1 MSKNAKFIYPS
12 LSIDDIIIALETW
25 GLSVSPEQLHRPTA
39 EFVEGVYC
47 ACLDVV
53 TGINNDTLSD
63 ATQLSLSASTM
74 DEKELYSPALKHAL
88 LLHHLNRFAVA
99 ARIEDFSALDISRPE
114 RDRTLILLSAF
125 INFIRFTD
133 QFCSER
139 VNKLTHRSNAVLEEH
154 QKMKNKLTDVRLQIT
169 DIKAKL
175 AKDEP
180 RCLEFQEE
188 NNRLMKRLRDTK
200 DLQQASIAEVER
212 LRAEK
217 KQLIERR
224 DAFEKEIDSVEAD
237 IQRINGRIVQS
248 PDRVKRAISTM
259 GNQVSEDKALVA
271 KNEAKARELQI
282 RIKALNSISED
293 LQSCIDQLQ
302 VIEKEAESLES
313 SQRELAELKAQ
324 YEDKEVERN
333 EQKLRQERVS
343 KQLENARQ
351 KLENTQARG
360 KEKREANQ
368 RARERLQVEYDQ
380 MNVERQKNDKNLQ
393 GVREEADAIEA
404 KMAEHIRTSEAEL
417 NSLLADYWH
426 LRHETEVY
434 METLSNKLNIR
445 A

>member
-1 MSKNAKFIYPS
+1 MSRSAKFIYPS
-12 LSIDDIIIALETW
+12 LTVDDIITALETW
-25 GLSVSPEQLHRPTA
+25 GLSVSPEQLYRPTP

-53 TGINNDTLSD
+53 TGINNDTLGD
-63 ATQLSLSASTM
+63 ALQLSLLGSTM
-74 DEKELYSPALKHAL
+74 DEKEMYSPALKHAL
-88 LLHHLNRFAVA
+88 LLHHLSRFAVA
-99 ARIEDFSALDISRPE
+99 ARIEDFSPLDLSRPE
-114 RDRTLILLSAF
+114 RERTAILLSAF

-139 VNKLTHRSNAVLEEH
+139 VNKLRNRSNSILEEH
-154 QKMKNKLTDVRLQIT
+154 QKMKHKLSDVRLQIAEL
-169 DIKAKL
+169 KAKL

-180 RCLEFQEE
+180 RCQELQEE
-188 NNRLMKRLRDTK
+188 NNRLIKRLREAK
-200 DLQQASIAEVER
+200 ELQQTSIAEVER

-217 KQLIERR
+217 KQLIQRR
-224 DAFEKEIDSVEAD
+224 EAFTIEINSVEAD
-237 IQRINGRIVQS
+237 IQRIHGRIVQS
-248 PDRVKRAISTM
+248 PERVKRAISTM

-271 KNEAKARELQI
+271 KNEAKTRELLT
-282 RIKALNSISED
+282 RTKALNSISEEM
-293 LQSCIDQLQ
+293 QSCIDQLQ
-302 VIEKEAESLES
+302 VIEKEVELLES
-313 SQRELAELKAQ
+313 SQRELTELKTQ
-324 YEDKEVERN
+324 YEDREVERN
-333 EQKLRQERVS
+333 EQKLRQERVT

-368 RARERLQVEYDQ
+368 RAREKLQEEYDQ
-380 MNVERQKNDKNLQ
+380 MNIERQKNDKNLQ

-404 KMAEHIRTSEAEL
+404 KMAEHIRTGEAEL